1 MKQAWARSESLI
13 WNELSLVFFLSLRLL
28 RCCRNE
34 GEDEKEHPLEWRVN
48 NTYFTQKTTEI
59 LNAYNMQ
66 QTEKSFHGYLRDG
79 VAWKTPLYEKRLIRI
94 YLNVYLCLYHLFLYP
109 IISRY
114 ICVHMCI
121 YISSYVY
128 IYISHLPYL
137 FFNLLEYSGLRMCL
151 FQVYSKINQV
161 YKYIYPFL
169 FRFFSH
175 AAY

>member
-1 MKQAWARSESLI
+1 MYTWGHHTHALADTHMPPWTENSSVSLKIQAVMKQAWARSESLI

-59 LNAYNMQ
+59 LNAYHMQ

-79 VAWKTPLYEKRLIRI
+79 VAWKTSLYEKRLIRI

-121 YISSYVY
+121 YISSYMC
-128 IYISHLPYL
+128 IYLSPSISI
-137 FFNLLEYSGLRMCL
+137 F
-151 FQVYSKINQV
+151 
-161 YKYIYPFL
+161 
-169 FRFFSH
+169 
-175 AAY
+175 

>member
-1 MKQAWARSESLI
+1 MYTWGHHTHALADAHMPPWTENSSVSLKIQAVMKQAWARSESLI

-128 IYISHLPYL
+128 IYLSPSISI
-137 FFNLLEYSGLRMCL
+137 F
-151 FQVYSKINQV
+151 
-161 YKYIYPFL
+161 
-169 FRFFSH
+169 
-175 AAY
+175 